1 MATLRPIIDS
11 FCYNLYQ
18 WHWQRLT
25 SHLSEADFR
34 LSLPIKASLFV
45 MFRYKTYSKNRQLS
59 NYLYRQSENMTQPC
73 ASDAHNLTSPS
84 HSRRHS
90 CYYISATTA
99 NDALA
104 SRIYLKNIPTLVPRQ
119 MYVLNK
125 LTHTWK
131 IKIQLVISQ
140 WCKITDAAPRRLL
153 KKH

>member
-1 MATLRPIIDS
+1 MIVFILWEASGYHRPIIDS

-34 LSLPIKASLFV
+34 LSPPSKATLFV
-45 MFRYKTYSKNRQLS
+45 VFRYKNCRQNRQFL

-104 SRIYLKNIPTLVPRQ
+104 SRIYQKNIPMFVQKQTSVS
-119 MYVLNK
+119 NK
-125 LTHTWK
+125 VTPARK
-131 IKIQLVISQ
+131 IKKYS
-140 WCKITDAAPRRLL
+140 
-153 KKH
+153 